1 MNAQLSSA
9 LDGLENK
16 LNSLL
21 TSLTTPA
28 ATGAPAAAIAL
39 LEADDVVSSALDT
52 LRIHQA
58 NYAKILHLR
67 TEAQNLEERIK
78 TIVRDISGAGKEIAQ
93 ATGENDD
100 DDYEMDTDD
109 EDEDNESDTDTESE
123 NGDTIGQQKRPQKG
137 RKKEVDYKLLLEFAR
152 RISKYNIQAA
162 ADATSGVLG
171 TTGSTTK
178 KLQEKQLEDA
188 KMIDA
193 NGLAEQEQQQQQP
206 GGEQEEV
213 TVGTVTKEATSWL
226 EESADA
232 DRQYFMI
239 PYPNEDRIRM
249 GLMGQLQVAAVDGN
263 ADPEKEAERM
273 VQEAEGIAGV
283 ASGPADVQP
292 RPQTLADEAGMAA
305 MNAGAHAVARPAA
318 KPAAPAQPRPTLDL
332 DLYDPEDDD

>member
-52 LRIHQA
+52 LRTHQA

-78 TIVRDISGAGKEIAQ
+78 TIVRDISGAGEEIAQ
-93 ATGENDD
+93 ATGDNDD
-100 DDYEMDTDD
+100 DDYEIDTDD
-109 EDEDNESDTDTESE
+109 EDEDDESE
-123 NGDTIGQQKRPQKG
+123 AETDSEHGGSIGQQKRSKKG
-137 RKKEVDYKLLLEFAR
+137 RRKEVDYKLLLEFAR
-152 RISKYNIQAA
+152 RISKYNTQAA
-162 ADATSGVLG
+162 ADATTGVLG
-171 TTGSTTK
+171 ATGSTTK

-193 NGLAEQEQQQQQP
+193 NGLAEQEQQP
-206 GGEQEEV
+206 GEQEDV

-249 GLMGQLQVAAVDGN
+249 GLMGQLQLAAVDGN
-263 ADPEKEAERM
+263 VDPEKEAERM

-283 ASGPADVQP
+283 ASGLADVQP

-305 MNAGAHAVARPAA
+305 MNAGAHAVARPAV
-318 KPAAPAQPRPTLDL
+318 KPAAPPAQPRPTLDL